1 MTASFPA
8 QATPVNGKM
17 LRRFA
22 ASTTLQ
28 PGDLDEIRA
37 VFGEKVA
44 FYYAFIQSYSM
55 FLLVPSAVGV
65 LSYLGLRSYSPL
77 FSVLIGL
84 WGIIFVEYWRRQETD
99 LSLRWDVKGANTL
112 KVDRPQYVWDEEH
125 KDPIT
130 GEVER
135 NFSTRKRLSRQALFL
150 PFAILSG
157 LALGTVLVITF
168 VLEAWLKDVEAGSQ
182 QPWVG
187 LDSNAPTRRGGLA
200 KLVSTDVSHIRSSA
214 TSLPLFCLYVSLTS
228 PPFWK
233 TLAADCRSLR
243 TTAQPTSTILLRS
256 RNLS

>member
-1 MTASFPA
+1 MTASFPP

-22 ASTTLQ
+22 ARTTLQ

-44 FYYAFIQSYSM
+44 FYYAFIQSYSI
-55 FLLVPSAVGV
+55 FLLVPSAAGV

-77 FSVLIGL
+77 FSAVISL
-84 WGIIFVEYWRRQETD
+84 WSIVFVEYWRRQEID

-112 KVDRPQYVWDEEH
+112 KVNRPQYVWDEEH

-150 PFAILSG
+150 PFALLSG
-157 LALGTVLVITF
+157 VALGTVLVITF
-168 VLEAWLKDVEAGSQ
+168 VLEAWLKDVDAGSQ

-187 LDSNAPTRRGGLA
+187 LDCSVSARRRGLV
-200 KLVSTDVSHIRSSA
+200 KLVSTDVSLVRSSA
-214 TSLPLFCLYVSLTS
+214 TSLQSFYLSAS
-228 PPFWK
+228 PTLLPFLK
-233 TLAADCRSLR
+233 TLAADCQSMR
-243 TTAQPTSTILLRS
+243 TTAQPMSTTLLRS